1 MGYIKKLVIQGFKSF
16 AKRTEVPFDKGINTI
31 IGPNGSGKSNIS
43 DAICFV
49 LGRLSV
55 KSMRAEKSRSLIFM
69 GSKYIKPAKEAFVEI
84 IFDNSDRSFGI
95 DTDEIVIR
103 RSIKF
108 NGQGVYKINDGTKTR
123 AEVIETLGQ
132 AGIDPY
138 GFNLI
143 LQGQIQS
150 IVKMHGEE
158 RKKVIGE
165 VAGISVYEWRKE
177 KSLKELEKT
186 EEKLKEIS
194 TVLRERSAYLNNLEK
209 ERSQAQKYQELQ
221 TNVRRIKGSII
232 NKKLEDKKKEIAS
245 IVKAVDEKTEDKIK
259 KQDKV
264 ASLQENI
271 EKLTEKI
278 NEINR
283 HIRKATGLEQGK
295 LREDITNL
303 RAEIEG
309 YKVRKEGYE
318 NRKLDVEKR
327 ITEMTKSIP
336 EIESEIKKLREES
349 PQMAQKAKELR
360 KKKEELAQLEE
371 EKKKLFSVK
380 TELNSIRERI
390 EDKRK
395 HVSRA
400 TAESEFLLKQIE
412 ELSLNLKHNN
422 EKDCEISLN
431 GALESLK
438 KERGKFETFIR
449 EEMEAE
455 KLISVAESDIS
466 RNDEIKKKVEKIDTC
481 PICLSKITPE
491 HIHHVF
497 KDCDEKIK
505 ASKAILENSKEKIIS
520 LKTIRAETR
529 SKIEEIDRKIKSCE
543 KEIICFKSIE
553 EKKEVLKKSVSYES
567 LLKKEISELEIK
579 RKNLETASDNTLNI
593 RERYENKMLEI
604 EEISSRTEEDIDT
617 TLLYKERELEKIR
630 NSIDRNKQ
638 DFEEINNLLKE
649 INLKFKE
656 KKEMLLENE
665 KKEEELNSR
674 FNKMFSERDST
685 QKQIQESSIKLTE
698 IQSEIRQIEDQI
710 NYLKIGKAKLDG
722 ERETLDMDFVE
733 MSDIALIQG
742 SLASL
747 EEKLERTQEIL
758 RSIGSINM
766 RALEVY
772 EEIKKEYDIVKEK
785 VETIEKEKIEILK
798 VIEEIDKKK
807 RAVFMRTYK
816 ALNEHFSSNFSR
828 LSAKGTAYLEIE
840 NKEDVFA
847 GGIEIVVKFAK
858 GKYFDVAS
866 LSGGEQTLVALSLLF
881 AIQQF
886 KPYKFYILDEIDAAL
901 DKRNSERLAALLN
914 QYMRSGQYIV
924 ITHNDAIILDSQ
936 VLYGV
941 SMHDGVSKILSLKIS
956 DDVRKVKEESENIEN
971 EAKEDPDQSDQ

>member
-1 MGYIKKLVIQGFKSF
+1 
-16 AKRTEVPFDKGINTI
+16 
-31 IGPNGSGKSNIS
+31 
-43 DAICFV
+43 
-49 LGRLSV
+49 
-55 KSMRAEKSRSLIFM
+55 
-69 GSKYIKPAKEAFVEI
+69 
-84 IFDNSDRSFGI
+84 
-95 DTDEIVIR
+95 
-103 RSIKF
+103 
-108 NGQGVYKINDGTKTR
+108 
-123 AEVIETLGQ
+123 ET
-132 AGIDPY
+132 
-138 GFNLI
+138 
-143 LQGQIQS
+143 
-150 IVKMHGEE
+150 
-158 RKKVIGE
+158 
-165 VAGISVYEWRKE
+165 
-177 KSLKELEKT
+177 
-186 EEKLKEIS
+186 
-194 TVLRERSAYLNNLEK
+194 
-209 ERSQAQKYQELQ
+209 
-221 TNVRRIKGSII
+221 
-232 NKKLEDKKKEIAS
+232 
-245 IVKAVDEKTEDKIK
+245 
-259 KQDKV
+259 
-264 ASLQENI
+264 
-271 EKLTEKI
+271 
-278 NEINR
+278 
-283 HIRKATGLEQGK
+283 
-295 LREDITNL
+295 
-303 RAEIEG
+303 
-309 YKVRKEGYE
+309 
-318 NRKLDVEKR
+318 
-327 ITEMTKSIP
+327 
-336 EIESEIKKLREES
+336 
-349 PQMAQKAKELR
+349 
-360 KKKEELAQLEE
+360 
-371 EKKKLFSVK
+371 
-380 TELNSIRERI
+380 
-390 EDKRK
+390 
-395 HVSRA
+395 
-400 TAESEFLLKQIE
+400 
-412 ELSLNLKHNN
+412 
-422 EKDCEISLN
+422 
-431 GALESLK
+431 
-438 KERGKFETFIR
+438 
-449 EEMEAE
+449 
-455 KLISVAESDIS
+455 
-466 RNDEIKKKVEKIDTC
+466 
-481 PICLSKITPE
+481 
-491 HIHHVF
+491 
-497 KDCDEKIK
+497 
-505 ASKAILENSKEKIIS
+505 
-520 LKTIRAETR
+520 
-529 SKIEEIDRKIKSCE
+529 
-543 KEIICFKSIE
+543 
-553 EKKEVLKKSVSYES
+553 
-567 LLKKEISELEIK
+567 
-579 RKNLETASDNTLNI
+579 
-593 RERYENKMLEI
+593 
-604 EEISSRTEEDIDT
+604 
-617 TLLYKERELEKIR
+617 ELEKIR

-847 GGIEIVVKFAK
+847 GGIEIIVKFAK

-956 DDVRKVKEESENIEN
+956 DDVRKVKEESENQVE
-971 EAKEDPDQSDQ
+971 EEPQDQSGY